1 MACERCLDT
10 GYTGYTTEHGDEYCT
25 CPTGQAEEQRVKQW
39 YDDMHAEEVAWLRKV
54 LEDRLAA
61 FSARVLPGGQVP
73 TLETLPPSEALAK
86 VRAFVETRTDEQGLV
101 LIGAVGVGKTTLLLG
116 LVRSLAERWLAERK
130 VVRLVTVPDF
140 LRELRAGYD
149 PTRQLQGEGYNQLME
164 QYQKCDVLVF
174 DDLGAE
180 KLTDWVEEQFYLLL
194 DYRYRHRLPVFAS
207 SNYRKEALAQRLDRR
222 VMDRLREMCVLLEV
236 SGPNLRDRT
245 VQRGQPEAC

>member
-1 MACERCLDT
+1 MPSGPQRPPAAITPIAPKKPANSSGTPSSLREAAAQWSRRRGRLLASAPHPVACERCLDT

-116 LVRSLAERWLAERK
+116 LVRSLAE
-130 VVRLVTVPDF
+130 
-140 LRELRAGYD
+140 
-149 PTRQLQGEGYNQLME
+149 
-164 QYQKCDVLVF
+164 
-174 DDLGAE
+174 
-180 KLTDWVEEQFYLLL
+180 
-194 DYRYRHRLPVFAS
+194 
-207 SNYRKEALAQRLDRR
+207 
-222 VMDRLREMCVLLEV
+222 
-236 SGPNLRDRT
+236 
-245 VQRGQPEAC
+245 